1 MGDYLAEGSF
11 GKVYK
16 GYHRETGRIVAIKI
30 ISKSKMEESELE
42 VQNNEIELLK
52 VIDHPNVVQLVDYFE
67 DPQTIYL
74 VLEHL

>member
-1 MGDYLAEGSF
+1 
-11 GKVYK
+11 
-16 GYHRETGRIVAIKI
+16 
-30 ISKSKMEESELE
+30 MEENELE

-67 DPQTIYL
+67 DPYSIYL